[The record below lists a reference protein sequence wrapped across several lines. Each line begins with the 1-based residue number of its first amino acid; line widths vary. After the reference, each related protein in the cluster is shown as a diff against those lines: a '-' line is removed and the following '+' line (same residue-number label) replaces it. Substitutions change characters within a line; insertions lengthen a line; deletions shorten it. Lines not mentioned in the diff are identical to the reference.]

1 MNIFEIKDSTN
12 KTAINSLAVVGFA
25 SLVTVGILLAVYAA
39 RFVPTVVN
47 GVGEAT
53 VYLSSF
59 LATAPTPGLLVI
71 PNQTAST
78 TISFGEAT
86 STIST
91 SATTTATNSIPAT
104 SIKSEIHKPSA
115 GIKTSGTYQIGDAT
129 TSAPYGLPDLE
140 VSITDVGYFATNS
153 NDSFVSTSTIPSG
166 YRPAVKFIVKNIGT
180 NWTGTWNFSVSIPTH
195 PAKVYKSEPQQ
206 SLCRLGEND
215 TCTNFIEYTLG
226 FDRANVGT
234 GQEIS
239 ITVNS
244 DNAVADSNSSNNNTL
259 TIVTIL
265 GS

>member
-1 MNIFEIKDSTN
+1 MNTFRTETPAS
-12 KTAINSLAVVGFA
+12 KTVINSLAVVGFA

-39 RFVPTVVN
+39 RFVPTAVN

-59 LATAPTPGLLVI
+59 LATAPAPGLLVI

-78 TISFGEAT
+78 TISFGEVA

-91 SATTTATNSIPAT
+91 SATSTATTSIPVT
-104 SIKSEIHKPSA
+104 SIKSEIQKPSA
-115 GIKTSGTYQIGDAT
+115 GIKTSGTYQIGGT
-129 TSAPYGLPDLE
+129 TINAPYGLPDLE
-140 VSITDVGYFATNS
+140 VSITDVGYFATN
-153 NDSFVSTSTIPSG
+153 DSFVSSSTIPAG
-166 YRPAVKFIVKNIGT
+166 YHPAVKFIVKNIGT
-180 NWTGTWNFSVSIPTH
+180 NWTGTWNFNASIPTH

-244 DNAVADSNSSNNNTL
+244 DNAVADSNSSNNNAL